1 MAGPPTPEQIA
12 AERVKTYVRQLEL
25 IELEEEGTLE
35 AINNYLRATVMRTKL
50 SEDGIVH
57 DDSFNGHHRH
67 RWSPRSQDC

>member
-12 AERVKTYVRQLEL
+12 AERVKTYGRQLEL

-35 AINNYLRATVMRTKL
+35 AISNYLRATVMRTKL

-57 DDSFNGHHRH
+57 DDSFNGHHPH